1 VTVRDSSPESW
12 SGSPVARTGG
22 RLGLRALVGG
32 TLLAAF
38 LLSSALMSYAVV
50 QLAERAREQDRVR
63 DAGAAARAM
72 AVAVRGDA
80 QLAGREAEALVRDG
94 AVAGVV
100 LVDAYGVARRYGRF
114 DVGTRVEAPVDG
126 GGVVRLAVRR
136 PRGSVANLGV
146 AAVLYAL
153 TIAGLALIVTYVV
166 LGQLVV
172 RPIDRL
178 TSASERLASGRAH
191 TEVPER
197 GAREV
202 ARLAVTFNAMA
213 AQLRADRA
221 ALEARLVELE
231 RTTRELRAA
240 QEGLVRSEKLASV
253 GRLAAGIAHEIGN
266 PLAAI
271 LGFVELLRGG
281 GLEPAEEQEFLARV
295 GAETQRIHRIIRD
308 LLDFSRQSQEPD
320 TRRATAD
327 PREVVG
333 DAVRLVAP
341 QKDLR
346 RVTIRQLLDDETPR
360 VTGSADHLTQLV
372 LNLLLNAA
380 DAVGGE
386 GTITLTVAPAEGGA
400 ELVVADNGPGIAPAV
415 LDTLFEPFVTT
426 KPAGTGTGL
435 GLAVC
440 QTIVERIGG
449 RIRGENAVSEAGVA
463 GGARF
468 VVWLPGAAEP
478 EESEPRQA

>member
-12 SGSPVARTGG
+12 PGSRVAASGG

-32 TLLAAF
+32 TLLVAF

-94 AVAGVV
+94 AVAGVT
-100 LVDAYGVARRYGRF
+100 LIDARGVQRRYGSIE
-114 DVGTRVEAPVDG
+114 VGARVEALVEG
-126 GGVVRLAVRR
+126 GGLVRLAVRR
-136 PRGSVANLGV
+136 PRGSVANLGF

-166 LGQLVV
+166 LGQFVV
-172 RPIDRL
+172 RPVDRL

-191 TEVPER
+191 AEVPER

-202 ARLAVTFNAMA
+202 ARLAATFNAMA

-271 LGFVELLRGG
+271 LGLVELLRGG
-281 GLEPAEEQEFLARV
+281 GLEPNEEQEFLARV

-320 TRRATAD
+320 AARASAD
-327 PREVVG
+327 LREVVG

-346 RVTIRQLLDDETPR
+346 RVTIQQLLDEATPR
-360 VTGSADHLTQLV
+360 VQGSADHLTQV
-372 LNLLLNAA
+372 ILNLLLNAA

-386 GTITLTVAPAEGGA
+386 GNITITVAPVEGGA
-400 ELVVADNGPGIAPAV
+400 ELVVADSGPGIAPAV

-440 QTIVERIGG
+440 QTIIERAGG
-449 RIRGENAVSEAGVA
+449 RIRARNTVSEDGAVR
-463 GGARF
+463 GARIA
-468 VVWLPGAAEP
+468 VWLPKAPTDTG
-478 EESEPRQA
+478 

>member
-1 VTVRDSSPESW
+1 V
-12 SGSPVARTGG
+12 
-22 RLGLRALVGG
+22 GLRALVGG
-32 TLLAAF
+32 TLLVAF

-50 QLAERAREQDRVR
+50 QLAERARGQDRLR
-63 DAGAAARAM
+63 DANAAARAM

-94 AVAGVV
+94 AVAGVE
-100 LVDAYGVARRYGRF
+100 LVDARGARRRF
-114 DVGTRVEAPVDG
+114 GTLDVGARVEVPVEG
-126 GGVVRLAVRR
+126 GGLVRLAVRR
-136 PRGSVANLGV
+136 PRGSVANLSV

-153 TIAGLALIVTYVV
+153 TIAGLALIATYVV
-166 LGQLVV
+166 LGEFVV

-191 TEVPER
+191 ADVPER
-197 GAREV
+197 GASEV
-202 ARLAVTFNAMA
+202 VRLAAAFNAMA

-231 RTTRELRAA
+231 RATKELRAA

-253 GRLAAGIAHEIGN
+253 GRLAAGVAHEIGN

-271 LGFVELLRGG
+271 LGLVELLRGG
-281 GLEPAEEQEFLARV
+281 GLEPVEEQEFLARV
-295 GAETQRIHRIIRD
+295 SAETQRIHRIIRD
-308 LLDFSRQSQEPD
+308 LLDFSRQSQQPEV
-320 TRRATAD
+320 AQVSAD
-327 PREVVG
+327 LREVVG

-341 QKDLR
+341 QKDLH
-346 RVTIRQLLDDETPR
+346 RVTIQQLLDEATPR
-360 VTGSADHLTQLV
+360 VTGSADHLAQVT

-386 GTITLTVAPAEGGA
+386 GTITITVAPSEGGA
-400 ELVVADNGPGIAPAV
+400 SLVVDDSGPGIAPEV
-415 LDTLFEPFVTT
+415 IDTLFDPFVTT

-440 QTIVERIGG
+440 QTIVERFGG
-449 RIRGENAVSEAGVA
+449 RIRAENRVSEAGVVR
-463 GGARF
+463 GARF
-468 VVWLPGAAEP
+468 SLWLPAAGDA
-478 EESEPRQA
+478 R